1 MPQLPLKNLF
11 LNSLLVILVASC
23 APTSNYKLTGSSL
36 ITENQVKP
44 IINTNKALLY
54 KAKLDL
60 YRQHYSGL
68 LLLKQTDANTSHLT
82 FVTEIGMKM
91 FDFEIKNDR
100 FNLVYVFEP
109 LNKPKLI
116 QLLEADM
123 KLILLQHLLKK
134 EASIYKQKDQLI
146 FKVKDGHR
154 YYYELNPGKKTVKK
168 IKVKGHILTKEK
180 VLYNYNDSLDAE
192 HIQLKHKGLIRLKIE
207 LTRLNKSLN

>member
-1 MPQLPLKNLF
+1 MPPSLLKNLF
-11 LNSLLVILVASC
+11 LNSVLVILVASC
-23 APTSNYKLTGSSL
+23 APTSSYKLTGTSI
-36 ITENQVKP
+36 ITETQVKP

-68 LLLKQTDANTSHLT
+68 LLLKQTDSNTSHLT

-91 FDFEIKNDR
+91 FDFEITDGR
-100 FNLVYVFEP
+100 FNLVYIFEP

-134 EASIYKQKDQLI
+134 EAAVYEKKDQRI
-146 FKVKDGHR
+146 FKVKEGLR

-168 IKVKGHILTKEK
+168 IRVKGPVFTKEN

-192 HIQLKHKGLIRLKIE
+192 HVLLKHKGLFRLKIE

>member
-1 MPQLPLKNLF
+1 MSQSLLKNLF

-23 APTSNYKLTGSSL
+23 APTSNYKLTGSSF

-60 YRQHYSGL
+60 YRKHYSGL
-68 LLLKQTDANTSHLT
+68 LLLKQTDSNTSHLT

-91 FDFEIKNDR
+91 FDFEIKDER
-100 FNLVYVFEP
+100 FNLVYIFEP

-123 KLILLQHLLKK
+123 KLILLQHLH
-134 EASIYKQKDQLI
+134 KQKAFVYEKKDQRI
-146 FKVKDGHR
+146 FKVKEGLR
-154 YYYELNPGKKTVKK
+154 YYYELNPGTKTVKK
-168 IKVKGHILTKEK
+168 IKVKGHIFTKEK
-180 VLYNYNDSLDAE
+180 VLYDYNDSLDAE

-207 LTRLNKSLN
+207 LTRLTKSLN

>member
-1 MPQLPLKNLF
+1 MPPSLLKNLF
-11 LNSLLVILVASC
+11 LNSVFVILVASC
-23 APTSNYKLTGSSL
+23 APTSSYKLTGSSL

-68 LLLKQTDANTSHLT
+68 LLLKQTDSNMSHLT

-91 FDFEIKNDR
+91 FDFEITDDR
-100 FNLVYVFEP
+100 FNLVYIFEP
-109 LNKPKLI
+109 LNKPKVI

-134 EASIYKQKDQLI
+134 EASIYEKKDQRI
-146 FKVKDGHR
+146 FKVKEGHR
-154 YYYELNPGKKTVKK
+154 YYYELHPGTKTVKK
-168 IKVKGHILTKEK
+168 ITVKGRFFTKEK
-180 VLYNYNDSLDAE
+180 VMYDYNDSLDAE